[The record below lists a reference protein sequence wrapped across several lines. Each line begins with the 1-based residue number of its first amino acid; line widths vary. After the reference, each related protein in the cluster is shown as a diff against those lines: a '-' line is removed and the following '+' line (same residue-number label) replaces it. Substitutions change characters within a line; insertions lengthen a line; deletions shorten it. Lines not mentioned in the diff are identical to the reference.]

1 MSVDHNVYNKI
12 ICQEVHLFQ
21 PFSSKDSGAQ
31 TIIKQVLTLLTES
44 NSTSEVPG
52 NLLTGTSW
60 IYSLVTNHSFV
71 LLPFH
76 TLS

>member
-12 ICQEVHLFQ
+12 VCQEVHIFQ
-21 PFSSKDSGAQ
+21 PFSSKDNGAQ

-52 NLLTGTSW
+52 NLLREAQ
-60 IYSLVTNHSFV
+60 I
-71 LLPFH
+71 PFM
-76 TLS
+76 